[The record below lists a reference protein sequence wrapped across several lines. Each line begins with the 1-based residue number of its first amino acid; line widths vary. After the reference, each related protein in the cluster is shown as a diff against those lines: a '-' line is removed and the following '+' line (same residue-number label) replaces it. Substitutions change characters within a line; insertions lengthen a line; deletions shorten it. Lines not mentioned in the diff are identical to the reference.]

1 MAKVPYGKLNLKK
14 VVKDPVTIK
23 VNDIDIEV
31 KQYLPIQDK
40 TNLVTNVLAQAVL
53 LNRDENGNIR
63 GYKNPIL
70 EDILFSLEMIFAYTN
85 ISFTEKQKE
94 DIGKLYD
101 LLETNGVIVDVFSAI
116 PEEEFKFIFKMVS
129 ESLEAYYTY
138 KTSLIGVMESV
149 VRDYAG
155 LDLDAQKIQKELA
168 DPNNMELLK
177 NVLTKLG

>member
-1 MAKVPYGKLNLKK
+1 
-14 VVKDPVTIK
+14 
-23 VNDIDIEV
+23 
-31 KQYLPIQDK
+31 
-40 TNLVTNVLAQAVL
+40 
-53 LNRDENGNIR
+53 
-63 GYKNPIL
+63 
-70 EDILFSLEMIFAYTN
+70 MIFAYTN